1 MDQQSPKC
9 PSTPSQ
15 ETPPPIHPL
24 RMNSPTPAGSSAKIV
39 TPDRLMVPKA
49 FKYPEM
55 YKSPTDQI
63 MSPVSK
69 GLLART
75 KSKKSSGLLPPS
87 STRNQQ
93 HKIQASKFQDP
104 AAIIT

>member
-1 MDQQSPKC
+1 MDLNSPH
-9 PSTPSQ
+9 TPSQ
-15 ETPPPIHPL
+15 ETLTPIRPL
-24 RMNSPTPAGSSAKIV
+24 QMNSPTPAGGSAKIA
-39 TPDRLMVPKA
+39 TPDRLTVPKA

-75 KSKKSSGLLPPS
+75 KSRKSSALLPS
-87 STRNQQ
+87 SFTRNQQ
-93 HKIQASKFQDP
+93 HKIQASKFQDLG
-104 AAIIT
+104 ALKT

>member
-1 MDQQSPKC
+1 MDQKSPNH
-9 PSTPSQ
+9 PSTTSQ
-15 ETPPPIHPL
+15 ETPPPL
-24 RMNSPTPAGSSAKIV
+24 QMNSPAGGSAKIL
-39 TPDRLMVPKA
+39 TPDRLTVPKA

-75 KSKKSSGLLPPS
+75 KSNKSSGLLPPS

-93 HKIQASKFQDP
+93 HKIQASKFQDS

>member
-1 MDQQSPKC
+1 MDQKSPI
-9 PSTPSQ
+9 TPSQ
-15 ETPPPIHPL
+15 EETPQAIP
-24 RMNSPTPAGSSAKIV
+24 MNSPTPASGSAKTT
-39 TPDRLMVPKA
+39 TPVRLSVPKA

-75 KSKKSSGLLPPS
+75 KSRKSSALLPPS
-87 STRNQQ
+87 FVRNQE
-93 HKIQASKFQDP
+93 HKIEASKFQDLG
-104 AAIIT
+104 ALTT

>member
-1 MDQQSPKC
+1 MDQKSPL
-9 PSTPSQ
+9 
-15 ETPPPIHPL
+15 TPPPVQPL
-24 RMNSPTPAGSSAKIV
+24 QMNSPTPAGGSAKIA
-39 TPDRLMVPKA
+39 TPDRLTVPKA

-75 KSKKSSGLLPPS
+75 KSNKSSGLMPPS
-87 STRNQQ
+87 FTKNQQ
-93 HKIQASKFQDP
+93 HKIQASKFQDLG
-104 AAIIT
+104 ALKT

>member
-1 MDQQSPKC
+1 MDQKS

-15 ETPPPIHPL
+15 QTPPPL
-24 RMNSPTPAGSSAKIV
+24 STNSTSSSVKIA
-39 TPDRLMVPKA
+39 TPDRLTVPKA

-63 MSPVSK
+63 MSPISK

-75 KSKKSSGLLPPS
+75 KSKKAFGLLPPS
-87 STRNQQ
+87 VNGIQP
-93 HKIQASKFQDP
+93 HKLQASKFQDLG
-104 AAIIT
+104 ALRT

>member
-1 MDQQSPKC
+1 MDQKSPKY

-15 ETPPPIHPL
+15 ETPL
-24 RMNSPTPAGSSAKIV
+24 KMNSPIPAAGGGSAKIV
-39 TPDRLMVPKA
+39 TPDRLTVPKA

-75 KSKKSSGLLPPS
+75 KSNKSSGLLPPS
-87 STRNQQ
+87 ITRNQQ
-93 HKIQASKFQDP
+93 QKVPASKFQDS